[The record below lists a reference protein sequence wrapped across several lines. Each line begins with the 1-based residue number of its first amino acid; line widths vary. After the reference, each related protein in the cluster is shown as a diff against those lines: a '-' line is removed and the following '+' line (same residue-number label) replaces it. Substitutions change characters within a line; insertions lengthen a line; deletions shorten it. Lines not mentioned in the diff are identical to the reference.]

1 MRDKEKEV
9 EMETSEEGRREHIK
23 VRLRAGGRD

>member
-9 EMETSEEGRREHIK
+9 EMETSEGRREHIK